1 MHHPGV
7 DTSLPRAAK
16 PPAGRAPIAG
26 AHLRP
31 PARHAP
37 SPIPSAAAGEPFLAR
52 DGRPLRLRPIAADDV
67 DALRRAFARMTP
79 EQIRLRVFHVLNEL
93 PEPVAR
99 FLCHVDPDKVAAFVV
114 TDDDGGEIRGEARVH
129 LDPVTESAEFAI
141 AIDPAFTGN
150 GVGWALMTRLI
161 ATSRALGM
169 REIWGHVLA
178 ENTAMLD
185 LAMRLGFARETVAGE
200 PGLLRVHLTIAAST

>member
-1 MHHPGV
+1 M
-7 DTSLPRAAK
+7 DTPLPRAAK
-16 PPAGRAPIAG
+16 PPVGQAPIA
-26 AHLRP
+26 ATHLRP
-31 PARHAP
+31 PARRVPAP
-37 SPIPSAAAGEPFLAR
+37 AATAAAGEPFLAR

-67 DALRRAFARMTP
+67 EALRRAFARMTP
-79 EQIRLRVFHVLNEL
+79 EQVRLRVFHVLNEL

-99 FLCHVDPDKVAAFVV
+99 FLCHVDPDTVAAFVV

-129 LDPVTESAEFAI
+129 LDAVTESAEFAI

-161 ATSRALGM
+161 ETSRALGM

-185 LAMRLGFARETVAGE
+185 LAARLGFAREAVVGE
-200 PGLLRVHLTIAAST
+200 PGLLRVHLAIAGPA